1 MSRLTSSHSHRRPA
15 VSRALLALATATAV
29 TLPLLPSGVAHA
41 AAATPRV
48 PVELPN
54 AIEGFSPY
62 VGQQYCDPVVRPGVA
77 AFRAAVLRAYPGS
90 GDYGIVRDCDR
101 GGTSEHKEGR
111 AWDWRVN
118 AAVPSQNA
126 AAQAL
131 LSWLLAK
138 DAAGNPA
145 AMARRLG
152 IMYIIWDGR
161 MWRSYRA
168 SAGWLPFDGASRH
181 SDHVHFSFSWEG
193 ALHETSFFTG
203 TVAAHR
209 SGPPWPLPLQQP
221 TDDSSGQ
228 KGAARPVGTASS
240 TGSVGYPGYPLK
252 PGATGPAV
260 STVQRALG
268 LPADGKYGANT
279 DAAVTRWQ
287 QAHGLTPDG
296 DVGPITWRRLF
307 GHTGT
312 TGAAGASSRVGYPG
326 YPLKPGATGP
336 AVSAVQ
342 RALGLPADGK
352 YGANTDA
359 AVTRWQQAHGLTP
372 DGDVGPITWQRLFGQ
387 GQELEPVSS
396 RKAVDTLMYGSRG
409 GKVTNLQKKL
419 GIPASGWFGPLTR
432 AAVVR
437 YQTDHGLTVDG
448 MAGPETRA
456 ALGV

>member
-1 MSRLTSSHSHRRPA
+1 
-15 VSRALLALATATAV
+15 LLALATATAV

-41 AAATPRV
+41 GTTPQV
-48 PVELPN
+48 PVPAPK

-62 VGQQYCDPVVRPGVA
+62 VGQRYCDPVVRPGVA
-77 AFRAAVLRAYPGS
+77 AFRTAVLRAYPGS
-90 GDYGIVRDCDR
+90 GDYGIVRACDR

-118 AAVPSQNA
+118 AAVPWQKA

-138 DAAGNPA
+138 DDAGNPA

-161 MWRSYRA
+161 IWRSYRA

-193 ALHETSFFTG
+193 ALRETSFFTG
-203 TVAAHR
+203 KVAAHR
-209 SGPPWPLPLQQP
+209 AGPPWPLPLQQP
-221 TDDSSGQ
+221 TDDSRAQNGT
-228 KGAARPVGTASS
+228 ARPTGTSSS

-252 PGATGPAV
+252 PGASGPAV
-260 STVQRALG
+260 SAVQRALG
-268 LPADGKYGANT
+268 LPADGKFGADT

-296 DVGPITWRRLF
+296 DVGPITWHRL
-307 GHTGT
+307 
-312 TGAAGASSRVGYPG
+312 
-326 YPLKPGATGP
+326 
-336 AVSAVQ
+336 
-342 RALGLPADGK
+342 LG
-352 YGANTDA
+352 
-359 AVTRWQQAHGLTP
+359 R
-372 DGDVGPITWQRLFGQ
+372 
-387 GQELEPVSS
+387 GQELEAVSS
-396 RKAVDTLMYGSRG
+396 RKAVDTLTYGSRG
-409 GKVTNLQKKL
+409 STVTNLQKKL
-419 GIPASGWFGPLTR
+419 GISASGWFGPLTR
-432 AAVVR
+432 AAVLR
-437 YQTDHGLTVDG
+437 YQKGHGLTVDG

>member
-1 MSRLTSSHSHRRPA
+1 MSRLTSSHSHSRPA

-41 AAATPRV
+41 GTTPQV
-48 PVELPN
+48 PVPAPK

-62 VGQQYCDPVVRPGVA
+62 VGQRYCDPVVRPGVA
-77 AFRAAVLRAYPGS
+77 AFRTAVLRAYPGS
-90 GDYGIVRDCDR
+90 GDYGIVRACDR

-118 AAVPSQNA
+118 AAVPWQRA

-138 DAAGNPA
+138 DDAGNPA

-161 MWRSYRA
+161 IWRSYRA

-193 ALHETSFFTG
+193 ALRETSFFTG
-203 TVAAHR
+203 KVAAHR
-209 SGPPWPLPLQQP
+209 AGPPWPLPLQQP
-221 TDDSSGQ
+221 TDDSSAQNGT
-228 KGAARPVGTASS
+228 ARPTSTSSS

-252 PGATGPAV
+252 PGASGPAV
-260 STVQRALG
+260 SAVQRALG
-268 LPADGKYGANT
+268 LPADGKFGANT

-296 DVGPITWRRLF
+296 DVGPITWHRL
-307 GHTGT
+307 
-312 TGAAGASSRVGYPG
+312 
-326 YPLKPGATGP
+326 
-336 AVSAVQ
+336 
-342 RALGLPADGK
+342 LG
-352 YGANTDA
+352 
-359 AVTRWQQAHGLTP
+359 R
-372 DGDVGPITWQRLFGQ
+372 
-387 GQELEPVSS
+387 GQELEAVSS
-396 RKAVDTLMYGSRG
+396 RKAVDTLTYGSRG
-409 GKVTNLQKKL
+409 STVTNLQKKL

-432 AAVVR
+432 AAVLR
-437 YQTDHGLTVDG
+437 YQKGHGLTVDG